1 MNSTYTTIRHL
12 LNIPISSSSW
22 LLLLIPLDAG
32 LAISTAVA
40 AGTYAAANYSIK
52 GIQRYH
58 VVKKHGLTWTELQH
72 ISTQVDE
79 AQAKIRE
86 LNQFYTRVRSF
97 RSIKQL
103 IEMNRAAK
111 RVVQL
116 VKEEPKRFYL
126 VESFFYSHIDSALEI
141 TKKYALLVR
150 QPSKDAST
158 KVALMDARDMMDD
171 INELLQQDVNDVIR
185 QDISQLQ
192 LELDYAKQL
201 SNRLPEPKGDDDNEH
216 RTKEYNKPN

>member
-1 MNSTYTTIRHL
+1 MNSKYTAYRHL
-12 LNIPISSSSW
+12 LNVPISSAS
-22 LLLLIPLDAG
+22 LLVLLIPFDAG
-32 LAISTAVA
+32 LTLSAAIA
-40 AGTYAAANYSIK
+40 AGTYAASNYSIK

-58 VVKKHGLTWTELQH
+58 VVKKHGLTWSELQH
-72 ISTQVDE
+72 ISKQVED

-116 VKEEPKRFYL
+116 VQEEPRRFYL
-126 VESFFYSHIDSALEI
+126 VENFFYSHIDSALEI

-158 KVALMDARDMMDD
+158 KVALMDARDMMDE
-171 INELLQQDVNDVIR
+171 INGLLQQDVNDVIK
-185 QDISQLQ
+185 QDINRLQ

-201 SNRLPEPKGDDDNEH
+201 SNRLPEPKGDD
-216 RTKEYNKPN
+216 KS